1 MEKGLLRCLMVA
13 LGMILVLFFAAFA
26 HADESLAEGVFA
38 EINLARTDPTR
49 YASFLREF
57 RRQFRG
63 RSFLLP
69 GSRSRVRTVE
79 GVAAVDEAIRFLSR
93 QKPLPP
99 LAWNEGLSEA
109 ARDLVA
115 EEGATGTIG
124 HTGSS
129 SGGMSKRIERHGR
142 WRGRI
147 GENISYGPAE
157 PRLVVMELIVDDG
170 VRERG
175 HRKNFFDGVFRTG
188 GAACGPHPLYGS
200 MCVIDFAG
208 GFSE

>member
-1 MEKGLLRCLMVA
+1 MGKGLVFCLTAA
-13 LGMILVLFFAAFA
+13 LCMALVPLSAAFA
-26 HADESLAEGVFA
+26 RDDEGLPDGVFA
-38 EINLARTDPTR
+38 EINRARTDPQR
-49 YASFLREF
+49 YADYLREF
-57 RRQFRG
+57 RRQYRG
-63 RSFLLP
+63 RLFLLP

-99 LAWNEGLSEA
+99 LAWVDGLADA
-109 ARDLVA
+109 AQDLVA
-115 EEGATGTIG
+115 EEGATGTVG
-124 HTGSS
+124 HTGRQ
-129 SGGMSKRIERHGR
+129 SGSMRTRIERHGR

-157 PRLVVMELIVDDG
+157 PQLVVMELIVDDG
-170 VRERG
+170 VQDRG
-175 HRKNFFDGVFRTG
+175 HRKNIFDPIFRAGGV
-188 GAACGPHPLYGS
+188 ACGPHPEFRN